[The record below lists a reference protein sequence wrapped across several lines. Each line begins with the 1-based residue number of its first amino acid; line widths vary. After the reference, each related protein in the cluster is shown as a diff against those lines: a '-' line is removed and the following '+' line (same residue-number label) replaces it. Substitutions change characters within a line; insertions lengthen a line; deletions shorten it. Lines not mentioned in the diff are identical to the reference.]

1 MTAADLAARLDAKRN
16 GDGWQA
22 KCPAHEDTTP
32 SLSISEGMDGRVL
45 LHCHAGCAVDEIVAA
60 LAMQTRNL
68 FPDTG
73 GNSRE
78 IVATYDYT
86 DADGTLLYQKVR
98 YAPKGFSQRRP
109 DGLGG
114 WTWKLDGVR
123 RVLYRLPDVVAA
135 VNAGTRV
142 WVTEGEKDAD
152 ALRAR
157 GLVATCN
164 PEGAAE
170 DRGGRYRGK
179 WRPEYSTALRGA
191 DVAIIADKDA
201 PGRAHAKDVAKAL
214 HGVASKVVVVEPA
227 EGKDVSDHLAAGREL
242 GQLVPVTIEEPA
254 KADDGLTHI
263 RDLLAEPDDAVSWIV
278 DGLLPAG
285 GLSVFGGKPKGGKST
300 TARAIALR
308 VCRGEYVLGRATTK
322 GPVVYLGLE
331 DPRRVTKGHLRTL
344 GARAEDDLYVF
355 TGTRP
360 DEALAWLEGVLAKV
374 DPVLVVVD
382 TLQHLLGVSDLNDY
396 ARVVAAL
403 GPVLGLVRSRRAHMM
418 LVHHAG
424 KGDRTGFDAILGSTA
439 IVGTVDVALLLRR
452 REDNTRTLATLQRT
466 GDDLP
471 ESVLVLDAHQEP
483 RIEGTRAD
491 YDAKQAGE
499 SVLDWLKTQ
508 SEPVTRDAVKEAV
521 EGRAEVVLGA
531 LQRLVTEGKVERT
544 GGGKRGD
551 PFLFRCS
558 RIYPGTERQKPE
570 TPDPARETGTYSVP
584 ADSDSVPIPFP
595 ESPQPTTSQQR
606 VPSSVNSRMLTE
618 AEAAKAL
625 GVPTSTIT
633 VRACPKGHTMHHIG
647 TDPATG
653 WVCGVCYPAAL
664 PGVAA

>member
-22 KCPAHEDTTP
+22 KCPGHEDTTP

-45 LHCHAGCAVDEIVAA
+45 LCCHAGCSVDEILGA
-60 LAMQTRNL
+60 LAIQKRDL
-68 FPDTG
+68 FADNGTSG
-73 GNSRE
+73 RE
-78 IVATYDYT
+78 IIATYDYT
-86 DADGTLLYQKVR
+86 DESGALLSQVVR
-98 YAPKGFSQRRP
+98 FAPKDFRQRRP

-114 WTWKLDGVR
+114 WMWKLDGVR
-123 RVLYRLPDVVAA
+123 RVLYRLPNVLAA
-135 VNAGTRV
+135 VKAGKRV
-142 WVTEGEKDAD
+142 WVVEGEKDVH
-152 ALRAR
+152 ALEAL
-157 GLVATCN
+157 GHVATCN
-164 PEGAAE
+164 PGGA
-170 DRGGRYRGK
+170 GK
-179 WRPEYSTALRGA
+179 WRKDYTATLTGA
-191 DVAIIADKDA
+191 DVLIVADKDE
-201 PGRAHAKDVAKAL
+201 PGRAHAREVAKAL
-214 HGVASKVVVVEPA
+214 CGVVAKIVIVEAA
-227 EGKDVSDHLAAGREL
+227 EGKDVSDHLAAGRKLAEL
-242 GQLVPVTIEEPA
+242 LPCEHPHGAVFE
-254 KADDGLTHI
+254 KDNGLTHI

-308 VCRGEYVLGRATTK
+308 VCRGEPVLGRTTTR

-344 GARAEDDLYVF
+344 GAQPHDDLYVF

-360 DEALAWLEGVLAKV
+360 EAALAWLEGVLAKV

-452 REDNTRTLATLQRT
+452 RDDNTRTLATLQRT
-466 GDDLP
+466 GEDLP

-491 YDAKQAGE
+491 YDAQQAGE
-499 SVLDWLKTQ
+499 RVLAWLETQ
-508 SEPVTRDAVKEAV
+508 DEPVTRDAVKAAV
-521 EGRAEVVLGA
+521 EGRAELVVAA
-531 LQRLVTEGKVERT
+531 LQRLASEGRVART

-551 PFLFRCS
+551 PYLFSIPFRRS
-558 RIYPGTERQKPE
+558 HIYPGTERRNPE
-570 TPDPARETGTYSVP
+570 TPDSAPNNATISVP
-584 ADSDSVPIPFP
+584 ANSGSEPIPFP
-595 ESPQPTTSQQR
+595 KSCP
-606 VPSSVNSRMLTE
+606 
-618 AEAAKAL
+618 L
-625 GVPTSTIT
+625 GHV
-633 VRACPKGHTMHHIG
+633 MHHIG

-653 WVCGVCYPAAL
+653 WICLTCYPAA
-664 PGVAA
+664 A